1 MGERTHPAEPPEP
14 QRPDEGT
21 APAAAGPYSLTALQA
36 RHGPHHRW
44 WVLVTVMIGN
54 MAALMAATTINV
66 AVPAISRQFT
76 LGQQDAQWLA
86 TSFMG
91 AMTVSMLS
99 TPWLLRRL
107 GYRRCYALMLALLG
121 AGGLIG
127 GFAPNLG
134 LVLAMRVVE
143 GLAAGVLQTI
153 PGVIIMHAFARHEQ
167 GRAMGLFGFGTVL
180 APALGPSVG
189 GLLVDGFG
197 WRAVFFFVLPFC
209 IVAAA
214 MARRYLP
221 HTAPGGQPVD
231 AGARPPDA
239 LSLGMLTLLLAA
251 LLNGLVTLH
260 SSKPLGAAQLA
271 LAAALG
277 WAFVRRQQR
286 VATPLMQ
293 LALYRQPVFR
303 RAAVVAVIYGAGLF
317 GSTYLL
323 PLFMLV
329 ALGLPASQVGA
340 VLLPA
345 GLALALTIPL
355 AGRLA
360 DHAPLHRTLTIGLVV
375 MTGSFLVMAGVGAT
389 TAIAWL
395 TLWAVVG
402 RIGLGCVI
410 PSLSLSAMRVLD
422 PPLIAAGASTMNFLR
437 QLGGAVGVNGVGIVL
452 EWRLQAHAAL
462 GQAGTLR
469 AFHEVFVV
477 MALLTGAAAVAAW
490 QMKPPR
496 PHDPPEGPPSRA

>member
-1 MGERTHPAEPPEP
+1 MSAAPPDP
-14 QRPDEGT
+14 SD
-21 APAAAGPYSLTALQA
+21 AAADAGRYELTALRE
-36 RHGPHHRW
+36 RHGPRHRW

-91 AMTVSMLS
+91 AMTVSMLA

-107 GYRRCYALMLALLG
+107 GYRRCYAVMLALLG
-121 AGGLIG
+121 AGGLVG
-127 GFAPNLG
+127 GLAPVLG

-153 PGVIIMHAFARHEQ
+153 PSVIIMHAFARHEQ
-167 GRAMGLFGFGTVL
+167 GRAMGVFGFGTVL

-189 GLLVDGFG
+189 GLLVDLFG
-197 WRAVFFFVLPFC
+197 WRSVFFFVLPFC
-209 IVAAA
+209 AVAGT
-214 MARRYLP
+214 MAHRFLP
-221 HTAPGGQPVD
+221 HNAPGGAPVD
-231 AGARPPDA
+231 SAAPPPDA
-239 LSLGMLTLLLAA
+239 LSLLMLTAGLLA
-251 LLNGLVTLH
+251 LLNGLVALQGTQ
-260 SSKPLGAAQLA
+260 PYWGPAQLA
-271 LAAALG
+271 LAGALG
-277 WAFVRRQQR
+277 WGFVRRQR
-286 VATPLMQ
+286 HVAAPLMQ
-293 LALYRQPVFR
+293 MALYRQAMFR
-303 RAAVVAVIYGAGLF
+303 RAALVAVIYGAGLF

-360 DHAPLHRTLTIGLVV
+360 DRAPLHRTLTLGLVLMTLSFAV
-375 MTGSFLVMAGVGAT
+375 MVGVGGG
-389 TAIAWL
+389 TAIGWL
-395 TLWAVVG
+395 TLWAVLG

-410 PSLSLSAMRVLD
+410 PSLSLSAMRSLE
-422 PPLIAAGASTMNFLR
+422 PPLIAAGAGTMNFLR

-462 GQAGTLR
+462 GAAGTLR

-477 MALLTGAAAVAAW
+477 MALITAAAALAA
-490 QMKPPR
+490 R
-496 PHDPPEGPPSRA
+496 PMRPARASRA